1 MRRTVTY
8 SAFVSVGVF
17 VALLLT
23 GGVADASAD
32 PNITAVTIE
41 TVSYLSSHRRQADV
55 TGTIACSG
63 GENTLKIYSQVFQ
76 PQGLELAIGTGKFS
90 GSITCDGK
98 TKTVPWKVTVDAADG
113 YTFKVGQAT
122 VLLSTHVCH
131 TSSFCDTVQR
141 GSRGILRR

>member
-41 TVSYLSSHRRQADV
+41 TVNYLSSFRRQVDV

-63 GENTLKIYSQVFQ
+63 GENTLKIYSQVYQ
-76 PQGLELAIGTGKFS
+76 LQGLELAIGTGKFS

-98 TKTVPWKVTVDAADG
+98 TVPWEVTVNPADG
-113 YTFKVGQAT
+113 YTFKVGLAT

-131 TSSFCDTVQR
+131 TSSFCDTVQS
-141 GSRGILRR
+141 GSRITLRR

>member
-1 MRRTVTY
+1 VRRTVTY
-8 SAFVSVGVF
+8 SVFVSVGVF

-23 GGVADASAD
+23 GGGADASAD

-41 TVSYLSSHRRQADV
+41 TVNYLSSFRRQVDV
-55 TGTIACSG
+55 TGTIACRG
-63 GENTLKIYSQVFQ
+63 GENTLKITSQVYQ
-76 PQGLELAIGTGKFS
+76 LQGLELAIGTGKFS

-98 TKTVPWKVTVDAADG
+98 TVPWTVTVVAADG

>member
-1 MRRTVTY
+1 V
-8 SAFVSVGVF
+8 FVSVGVF

-23 GGVADASAD
+23 GGGADASAD

-41 TVSYLSSHRRQADV
+41 TVNYLSSFRRQVDV
-55 TGTIACSG
+55 TGTIACTG
-63 GENTLKIYSQVFQ
+63 GENTLKITSQVYQ
-76 PQGLELAIGTGKFS
+76 LQGLELAIGTGKFS

-98 TKTVPWKVTVDAADG
+98 TVPWTVTVVAADG